1 MRLRRNKRQFCCDY
15 AASPKQ
21 TSTYVNFVVV
31 ACLQMTGGWWGG
43 MMTELFSFLGI
54 HIPEHMCLGQTIHV
68 ACSDQDPNSVGR
80 FWGSSSVQSARM
92 RSRDHS
98 PLRLLGPPWV
108 FQALG
113 QELELSAASQYSM
126 KEFLCRYSIQQLLP
140 SGQWISARC
149 LRSRHTWQIVTLH
162 HMGTILGMMLLAAP
176 RCSKARSWQISSGA
190 ALGGCP
196 APLPCAFR
204 CPPSRRRRGCPSVRQ
219 VPVFSHYYHYCMN
232 MCELVIYIYRY
243 KQWYIYIYWYIS
255 IYSYIYIYS

>member
-1 MRLRRNKRQFCCDY
+1 MAKKDKSHPTIHRRKVIMRLRRNKRQFCRDY

-31 ACLQMTGGWWGG
+31 ACLQMSGGWWGG

-149 LRSRHTWQIVTLH
+149 LRSRHT
-162 HMGTILGMMLLAAP
+162 
-176 RCSKARSWQISSGA
+176 
-190 ALGGCP
+190 
-196 APLPCAFR
+196 
-204 CPPSRRRRGCPSVRQ
+204 
-219 VPVFSHYYHYCMN
+219 
-232 MCELVIYIYRY
+232 
-243 KQWYIYIYWYIS
+243 
-255 IYSYIYIYS
+255 